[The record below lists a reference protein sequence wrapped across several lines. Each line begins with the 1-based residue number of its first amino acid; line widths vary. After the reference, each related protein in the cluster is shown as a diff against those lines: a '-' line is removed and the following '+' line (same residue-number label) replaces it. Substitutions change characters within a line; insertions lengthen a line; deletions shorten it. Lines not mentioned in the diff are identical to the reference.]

1 MRLFQDLVNILLRSL
16 VRYKIVWE
24 NTVITNAGIELLKNA
39 LSGGTITV
47 TAIKSG
53 AGKVDVSALKSQT
66 AVSSIKQSGTVQGVT
81 KTNET
86 IKIGVLFSN
95 AGLSAGYS
103 MTQLGIYAKGSTGS
117 EVLFAISQSITGKEV
132 PAESAMPSWSLV
144 HNFYIKLNN
153 DVTMTATVDP
163 EGYVT
168 FETMQTALNK
178 HTGNKSN
185 PHSVTKSQVGLGNVP
200 NVATN
205 DQTPTYSDTTT
216 LVTLSSGEKI
226 SIAFAKIKLAITT
239 LINHLANKSNP
250 HGVTKSQVGLGNVEN
265 KSSATIRGELTKGNV
280 TTALGYTPANQTDMT
295 NAQDAITQLNSD
307 YDTIIVGTSV
317 STTSQTINHYG
328 DRKLSD
334 YKFIV
339 FAFGASDDDIRS
351 IVTVPRVIFEKIGKS
366 YSFVAHGSNDS
377 TISAVS
383 FTYASDT
390 ATTVKLS
397 ADHGVKYIRVFG
409 IK

>member
-1 MRLFQDLVNILLRSL
+1 M
-16 VRYKIVWE
+16 KMA
-24 NTVITNAGIELLKNA
+24 TKTTNYGLEKPD
-39 LSGGTITV
+39 GTDFYD
-47 TAIKSG
+47 
-53 AGKVDVSALKSQT
+53 VDVQNSNMD
-66 AVSSIKQSGTVQGVT
+66 IIDKQM
-81 KTNET
+81 KA
-86 IKIGVLFSN
+86 N
-95 AGLSAGYS
+95 A
-103 MTQLGIYAKGSTGS
+103 
-117 EVLFAISQSITGKEV
+117 
-132 PAESAMPSWSLV
+132 
-144 HNFYIKLNN
+144 N
-153 DVTMTATVDP
+153 D
-163 EGYVT
+163 
-168 FETMQTALNK
+168 
-178 HTGNKSN
+178 
-185 PHSVTKSQVGLGNVP
+185 
-200 NVATN
+200 
-205 DQTPTYSDTTT
+205 
-216 LVTLSSGEKI
+216 
-226 SIAFAKIKLAITT
+226 
-239 LINHLANKSNP
+239 
-250 HGVTKSQVGLGNVEN
+250 
-265 KSSATIRGELTKGNV
+265 
-280 TTALGYTPANQTDMT
+280 
-295 NAQDAITQLNSD
+295 ITQLNSD

>member
-1 MRLFQDLVNILLRSL
+1 M
-16 VRYKIVWE
+16 WE

-295 NAQDAITQLNSD
+295 NEQDAITQLNSD
-307 YDTIIVGTSV
+307 KEYKTY
-317 STTSQTINHYG
+317 STDGISIEINSQCAMFYI
-328 DRKLSD
+328 RKSKSLTGGNTTQTLLD
-334 YKFIV
+334 LPNGITLKNEV
-339 FAFGASDDDIRS
+339 FAPCEIIDGSWTPYGNTGYINARNGQINVRCKDSTSTS
-351 IVTVPRVIFEKIGKS
+351 IVIAMFTVPRYFIQFS
-366 YSFVAHGSNDS
+366 
-377 TISAVS
+377 
-383 FTYASDT
+383 
-390 ATTVKLS
+390 
-397 ADHGVKYIRVFG
+397 
-409 IK
+409 

>member
-1 MRLFQDLVNILLRSL
+1 M
-16 VRYKIVWE
+16 WE

-117 EVLFAISQSITGKEV
+117 EVLFAISQSTTGKEV

-153 DVTMTATVDP
+153 DVKMTATVDP

-168 FETMQTALNK
+168 FETMQTALK
-178 HTGNKSN
+178 THTGNKSN

-250 HGVTKSQVGLGNVEN
+250 HGVTKLQIGLGNVEN

-295 NAQDAITQLNSD
+295 NAQDAIKQLNSD

-317 STTSQTINHYG
+317 TTTSQVINHYNN
-328 DRKLSD
+328 RKLSV

-351 IVTVPRVIFEKIGKS
+351 IVTVPRTIFEKIGKS
-366 YSFVAHGSNDS
+366 YNFVAHGSDDS
-377 TISAVS
+377 TISIVS

-390 ATTVKLS
+390 SMAVKLS

-409 IK
+409 LK

>member
-1 MRLFQDLVNILLRSL
+1 MA
-16 VRYKIVWE
+16 
-24 NTVITNAGIELLKNA
+24 TTTTNYGL
-39 LSGGTITV
+39 
-47 TAIKSG
+47 
-53 AGKVDVSALKSQT
+53 
-66 AVSSIKQSGTVQGVT
+66 T
-81 KTNET
+81 KPEGSDFYD
-86 IKIGVLFSN
+86 IGVQNDNMDIIDKQMKAN
-95 AGLSAGYS
+95 A
-103 MTQLGIYAKGSTGS
+103 
-117 EVLFAISQSITGKEV
+117 
-132 PAESAMPSWSLV
+132 
-144 HNFYIKLNN
+144 N
-153 DVTMTATVDP
+153 D
-163 EGYVT
+163 
-168 FETMQTALNK
+168 
-178 HTGNKSN
+178 
-185 PHSVTKSQVGLGNVP
+185 
-200 NVATN
+200 
-205 DQTPTYSDTTT
+205 
-216 LVTLSSGEKI
+216 
-226 SIAFAKIKLAITT
+226 IA
-239 LINHLANKSNP
+239 
-250 HGVTKSQVGLGNVEN
+250 
-265 KSSATIRGELTKGNV
+265 
-280 TTALGYTPANQTDMT
+280 
-295 NAQDAITQLNSD
+295 QLNSD